1 MKIGNAESLIPK
13 ELLAKIFRTSVQ
25 CVRKEFEE
33 TGQIED
39 KKRSGMFK
47 VVFGSHALKK

>member
-1 MKIGNAESLIPK
+1 MKIGKAESLIPK

-33 TGQIED
+33 TGKIED
-39 KKRSGMFK
+39 SGGMFK